1 MRVCLSRQIVSFTKN
16 YLIKSVRNISYFN
29 ANHDFI
35 QMDSLEKIKNGGKLK
50 FGFSS
55 YGIEN
60 LDSIVYA
67 EYFKEVGEKIEID
80 DEVGTVESVK
90 ASIDII
96 PNIVGKISY
105 LNTEFVDAIQDSQTG
120 LKEVNNLKDYD
131 KENGLTLLELEIDSQ
146 EATRIKK
153 LIEEGEWSEEEN
165 V

>member
-55 YGIEN
+55 YAIEN

-67 EYFKEVGEKIEID
+67 EYFREVGEKIEID

>member
-1 MRVCLSRQIVSFTKN
+1 MI
-16 YLIKSVRNISYFN
+16 YL
-29 ANHDFI
+29 
-35 QMDSLEKIKNGGKLK
+35 
-50 FGFSS
+50 
-55 YGIEN
+55 N
-60 LDSIVYA
+60 LYSIVYA
-67 EYFKEVGEKIEID
+67 EYFKEVGDNVEID

-105 LNTEFVDAIQDSQTG
+105 LNTEFIEAIQNSQTG
-120 LKEVNNLKDYD
+120 LNEVNNLKDYN

-165 V
+165 I

>member
-1 MRVCLSRQIVSFTKN
+1 MRVCLSRRIVSFTRYYLKKN
-16 YLIKSVRNISYFN
+16 IRNISYFN
-29 ANHDFI
+29 SDHDFI
-35 QMDSLEKIKNGGKLK
+35 QIESLEKIKNGGKLR

-55 YGIEN
+55 YGMEN

-96 PNIVGKISY
+96 PNIAGKISY
-105 LNTEFVDAIQDSQTG
+105 LNTEFIEAIQNSQTG
-120 LKEVNNLKDYD
+120 LNEINNLKDYD
-131 KENGLTLLELEIDSQ
+131 EENGLALMELEIDKQ
-146 EATRIKK
+146 EATRIEK

-165 V
+165 I

>member
-1 MRVCLSRQIVSFTKN
+1 MRVCLSRQIVSFTRHYLKKN
-16 YLIKSVRNISYFN
+16 IRYISYFN
-29 ANHDFI
+29 AEHDFI

-55 YGIEN
+55 YGMEN

-67 EYFKEVGEKIEID
+67 EYFKEVGDNVEID

-96 PNIVGKISY
+96 PNIFGKISY
-105 LNTEFVDAIQDSQTG
+105 LNTEFIEAIQNSQTG
-120 LKEVNNLKDYD
+120 LNEVNNLKDYN

-153 LIEEGEWSEEEN
+153 LIEDGEWCEEEN
-165 V
+165 I